1 MSSLH
6 IRPSPRWSLWGTV
19 RIMSNLY
26 DAALTVATTTN
37 FISIIVVSLL
47 FSYVVYRNHIA
58 SSRKLPLPPGPKPL
72 PLIGNT
78 FDVPR
83 SFQWS
88 TFMKWAEEYGTWVFL
103 GNVDFIYFSNIL
115 QAILFMSLP
124 LGSPWLYS
132 IVSSVHSTC
141 SRTVRR
147 TILTDRSHQC
157 YACKFSPFAM
167 VKVMLNSTTDQDGIG
182 TSR

>member
-26 DAALTVATTTN
+26 DAALTVVTTTN

-58 SSRKLPLPPGPKPL
+58 SSRKLSLPPGPKPW

-88 TFMKWAEEYGTWVFL
+88 TFTKWAEEYGPVYSLIL
-103 GNVDFIYFSNIL
+103 GSSVMIVLSSDQAIKDLLDKRSNIYSSRPPVYIGQIL
-115 QAILFMSLP
+115 SGATETTNGLRMLFM
-124 LGSPWLYS
+124 
-132 IVSSVHSTC
+132 VCAAMSSVQ
-141 SRTVRR
+141 VRR
-147 TILTDRSHQC
+147 
-157 YACKFSPFAM
+157 
-167 VKVMLNSTTDQDGIG
+167 
-182 TSR
+182 